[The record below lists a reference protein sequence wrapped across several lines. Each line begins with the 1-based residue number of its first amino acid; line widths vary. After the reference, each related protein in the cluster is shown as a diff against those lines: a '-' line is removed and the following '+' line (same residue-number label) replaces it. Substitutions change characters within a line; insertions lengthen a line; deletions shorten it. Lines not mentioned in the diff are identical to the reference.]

1 MEDFSFVKRA
11 KKGDKTPKNTPKNHN
26 EAKKMRVIAENKRA
40 KKEVRKR
47 VSSNYKYV
55 REDKHAHANQIIGK
69 NNIDYDDNPD
79 EYSEE
84 TPSEFWSD
92 LYETY

>member
-11 KKGDKTPKNTPKNHN
+11 KKGCQNTKKVQKNHN

-84 TPSEFWSD
+84 SPFEFWSP